1 MVAKRRVVQ
10 DVEGVIYSP
19 LEDRARIQ
27 GTGIEPWLVA
37 MTYETAKGDWQSVRE
52 SFDWLREDQLQAAI
66 AFARAN
72 PEMVA
77 ERIDREKETQDTME
91 EFWRKY
97 PQTDPKNHL

>member
-1 MVAKRRVVQ
+1 MVAKRRLEQ

-37 MTYETAKGDWQSVRE
+37 MTYETAEGDWRSVRE
-52 SFDWLREDQLQAAI
+52 SFGWLREEQLQAAM

-72 PEMVA
+72 PEMIAVRI
-77 ERIDREKETQDTME
+77 ERERNVDLEALWRE
-91 EFWRKY
+91 Y
-97 PQTDPKNHL
+97 PQTDPKNHR